1 MIFCLRR
8 LSNSSENYAQK
19 ILSSLFL
26 VTPLRI
32 LQRAF
37 YTSLEEM
44 ANLAD
49 IKSLRKE
56 NDHLKKQLQELP
68 KDFENVKSKMA
79 EQRRYEASP

>member
-1 MIFCLRR
+1 
-8 LSNSSENYAQK
+8 
-19 ILSSLFL
+19 
-26 VTPLRI
+26 
-32 LQRAF
+32 
-37 YTSLEEM
+37 M

-49 IKSLRKE
+49 MKSLRKE